1 MIYVVQSV
9 TKINFYYSWIE
20 YGVFSGYLDGRARGG
35 GGYNWKYNV
44 PLGYWERYPL
54 DLGADKLELCGSL
67 LKIKYK

>member
-1 MIYVVQSV
+1 M
-9 TKINFYYSWIE
+9 
-20 YGVFSGYLDGRARGG
+20 GYFLDIWMVGRGG